1 MSLQNKFPP
10 IHKLINL
17 KGKRALVTGGATGI
31 GFAIAYRLAEA
42 GATVMVAD
50 INSPRGES
58 AVQSL
63 IDTGFQAYFAPCDVS
78 KDEDISRTV
87 SLAVSKMDGIDIL
100 VNNAG
105 IFPFTPLLELK
116 SDDIKKILDVNL
128 KGALIF
134 SREVSRWMIEH
145 RVSGNIINIASIDAL
160 HPSHSGMSVYDA
172 SKGAIVSLT
181 RSLARELGPNGIR
194 VNAIAPGGILTEGA
208 LSQRGQT
215 GANRSALKE
224 FLSRIVMGR
233 MGVADD
239 IGRAALFLASDLS
252 SYITG
257 SLLVV
262 DGGYLLS

>member
-1 MSLQNKFPP
+1 MSLRNKFPP
-10 IHKLINL
+10 IYELINL
-17 KGKRALVTGGATGI
+17 KGKRAIVTGGAMGI

-42 GATVMVAD
+42 GATVTVAD
-50 INSPRGES
+50 IDSIKGES
-58 AVQSL
+58 AVQNL
-63 IDTGFQAYFAPCDVS
+63 INSGFQAHFATCDVS
-78 KDEDISRTV
+78 KEEDISRTI
-87 SLAVSKMDGIDIL
+87 SLAISKMDGIEIL

-116 SDDIKKILDVNL
+116 SGEIEKILDVNL
-128 KGALIF
+128 KGTLIF

-145 RVSGNIINIASIDAL
+145 RKSGSIINIASVDAL
-160 HPSHSGMSVYDA
+160 HPSHSGMSTYDA
-172 SKGAIVSLT
+172 SKGAILSLT
-181 RSLARELGPNGIR
+181 RSLARELGIHSIR

-208 LSQRGQT
+208 LSQKGQAE
-215 GANRSALKE
+215 ANRSALKE

-252 SYITG
+252 SYMTG
-257 SLLVV
+257 SVLVV